1 MSLMTPRIRT
11 GRTRTVLPLLAV
23 ALATAA
29 AGCGGSDDAD
39 FVDGYN
45 QAVQPLNTL
54 MQDIGPTNASDPAAA
69 GESLEKLADGLEGVR
84 TDLAELEAPDDAT
97 DELDRLL
104 TSLDKGTDQ
113 VRDMAAAAKDGDVGK
128 LTSATTKFSKTGT
141 DLVTAEQQL
150 RTAVEG

>member
-1 MSLMTPRIRT
+1 MPFMTPRILSR
-11 GRTRTVLPLLAV
+11 RPRAVLPVLAV

-45 QAVQPLNTL
+45 EAVQPLTTL
-54 MQDIGPTNASDPAAA
+54 MQDIGPTNASNPAEA
-69 GESLEKLADGLEGVR
+69 GDSLNKLADGLEGVR
-84 TDLAELEAPDDAT
+84 ADLADLEAPDDAKE
-97 DELDRLL
+97 ELDSLL

-113 VRDMAAAAKDGDVGK
+113 VREMAAAAKAGDVEK
-128 LTSATTKFSKTGT
+128 LTAATTEFSKTGT
-141 DLVTAEQQL
+141 DLVTAEEEL